1 MNEFPPQLAPGAS
14 QKVIAA
20 LNDPANFS
28 NGRELLEGDWSDP
41 LSIEALLQ
49 FAFDPSKTFAE
60 VTPRFSCND
69 IKISTSGNLTAI
81 LAQAKTGK
89 SAFMAAMIAAAI
101 TKEEDR
107 NAIDTFGII
116 GERLDGRHLLHFDT
130 EQSPADHHKLI
141 KRTLKRAHLD
151 QPPLNLESFC
161 LTGLTVANRR
171 RAVATL
177 IEHYAERGGIHSVF
191 IDGIGDLCGNV
202 NDSAEA
208 DNLLTEMTNLA
219 INYDCPIICVLHQ
232 NPNSANSAGK
242 MRGHLGSSLER
253 KAETN
258 LILEKNAAGVTT
270 VYADKTRGAP
280 ILKNAGPAFK
290 WDDFHGMHRST
301 ENPNT
306 PETKARAK
314 AQTKHDK
321 LVNLVASVFPAG
333 SQPMNYTDLKH
344 AIMKNEDITSA
355 TAERRI
361 TALVNADLIIKSKDG
376 LYVPSEEQF

>member
-89 SAFMAAMIAAAI
+89 SAFMTAMIAAAI
-101 TKEEDR
+101 TNEEDC

-202 NDSAEA
+202 NDSEES

-219 INYDCPIICVLHQ
+219 INHDCPIICVLHQ

-258 LILEKNAAGVTT
+258 LILEKNAAEITT
-270 VYADKTRGAP
+270 VYATKTRNAP
-280 ILKNAGPAFK
+280 ILKNAGPAFE
-290 WDDFHGMHRST
+290 WDDDHGMHRST

-306 PETKARAK
+306 PETKAKAK
-314 AQTKHDK
+314 AETQHDK
-321 LVNLVASVFPAG
+321 RVELVTLLFPLGA
-333 SQPMNYTDLKH
+333 QPMNFTDLTNM
-344 AIMKNEDITSA
+344 IMRKEKRAKS
-355 TAERRI
+355 TAEKRI
-361 TALVNADLIIKSKDG
+361 KALVEAKLITKTEDN
-376 LYVPSEEQF
+376 LYSPSVE